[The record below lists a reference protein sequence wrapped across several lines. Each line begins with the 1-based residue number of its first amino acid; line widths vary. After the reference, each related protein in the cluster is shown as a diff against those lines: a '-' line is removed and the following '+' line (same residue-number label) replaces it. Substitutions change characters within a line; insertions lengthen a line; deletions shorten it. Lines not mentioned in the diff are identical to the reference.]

1 MYFVSINYYQEN
13 CKPRLIYQGSCFM
26 SYHHKHLEIPN
37 YSLTIKVVI
46 AKHFKQMVVE
56 STLQLQTESYIL
68 QKYNN
73 ID

>member
-1 MYFVSINYYQEN
+1 
-13 CKPRLIYQGSCFM
+13 M

-46 AKHFKQMVVE
+46 AKHFKQMVE